1 MVIATALGPRVKK
14 PEKARARS
22 ETSRKRHWHL
32 SRGESELLT
41 LLAEKPLLSGAQIS
55 AVRMPSTLG
64 KTSLLAQL
72 ERRGLLASS
81 VAPGQ
86 VDVPR
91 SRHYYLTDEGIRALA
106 QREGVVPGHL
116 AKKHWLSAS
125 RITTLFNALEHTRAC
140 RQFFVDLAIQAQQ
153 HTGDALD
160 VWQDEAAAS
169 RRYLWHGDVRLLRP
183 DGYGVYR
190 RNAQALA
197 FFLEW
202 DSGNS
207 GIKRHRRKLRTYH
220 ECRATLGDRMFP
232 AILMVTV
239 RDRVRQLNRAAWDE
253 GRRRRDVLLP
263 LLIAV
268 NTEIETCGAFGCRWW
283 DVRAQKTVT
292 LESVPD
298 LWIEIS

>member
-1 MVIATALGPRVKK
+1 MVIATALRQRVKC

-22 ETSRKRHWHL
+22 ESSGKRLLHL
-32 SRGESELLT
+32 SRSVEQLLT
-41 LLAEKPLLSGAQIS
+41 LLAEKPLLSGVQI
-55 AVRMPSTLG
+55 AAIRTPSTLW
-64 KTSLLAQL
+64 TTRLLGQL
-72 ERRGLLASS
+72 ERRRLLASS

-86 VDVPR
+86 VNVP
-91 SRHYYLTDEGIRALA
+91 SNRHYYLTDEGIRALA
-106 QREGVVPGHL
+106 QREGMAPGRF

-125 RITTLFNALEHTRAC
+125 RITTLFNALEHTRAG

-153 HTGDALD
+153 HTRDGLD
-160 VWQDEAAAS
+160 IWQDEAAAS

-183 DGYGVYR
+183 DGYGLYR
-190 RNAQALA
+190 RNAQALP

-207 GIKRHRRKLRTYH
+207 GIKRHRRKLGRYH

-239 RDRVRQLNRAAWDE
+239 RDRVRQLNRAACEE
-253 GRRRRDVLLP
+253 GRHRRDRLLP

-268 NTEIETCGAFGCRWW
+268 NTEIESRGAFGCRWW
-283 DVRAQKTVT
+283 DVRGQKTVT
-292 LESVPD
+292 LESIPD
-298 LWIEIS
+298 LWIKMS